1 MQKSSAC
8 SLTGSRSTWDHARN
22 GLIPTRLDSERD
34 RRSIS
39 RMPNTGPLAIALA
52 MLATPLPALSAQNGA
67 APTWTRALDSL
78 VAAELARTGTPG
90 VQVAIVANGQLAYSK
105 GYGIADIESGRP
117 VSAQTLFR
125 VGSVTKMVTAATL
138 TQLAVQGKLDLH
150 APIGR
155 YVTEVAG
162 RRVAD
167 VTTHQLLTH
176 SAGWIDNAT
185 AYGRMGEGAL
195 GEVFREV
202 SDTLFFTQPG
212 RVISYSNPGY
222 SMAGYVSERAGGARF
237 GDLAERLV
245 LRKMGMPRAT
255 FRPLSALT
263 HDFSQGHIGIPGQA
277 PVIVR
282 PFTENTAQWAAGF
295 LFASAE
301 ELARFTIA
309 LMDGGMLDGEQVLAS
324 EAITMMT
331 TGHMDIPGSASARY
345 AYGLRVGTQG
355 AERVWSHGG
364 SINGFDADVTMYP
377 DRKLAVLVFDN
388 RSGADLRGI
397 TEFVVRE
404 AAGIEPA
411 PAPAKP
417 TPVDLDAAA
426 RARLVGSYAQGRVR
440 VVITDTGDALAVRQ
454 GTSQVPAMLMSNDEL
469 VVTYPGDT
477 ERRLRLVRGADGRV
491 EYLHTSLRALARQP

>member
-1 MQKSSAC
+1 MSNT
-8 SLTGSRSTWDHARN
+8 LPSTDAAVSTRAVARAV
-22 GLIPTRLDSERD
+22 PF
-34 RRSIS
+34 
-39 RMPNTGPLAIALA
+39 AVALA
-52 MLATPLPALSAQNGA
+52 VPFAVALGLLAAPLPLSAQNGA
-67 APTWTRALDSL
+67 VPSWSRALDSL
-78 VAAELARTGTPG
+78 VTAELARTGTPG
-90 VQVAIVANGQLAYSK
+90 VQVAVVANGQLAYSK

-117 VSAQTLFR
+117 VSAETLFR

-138 TQLAVQGKLDLH
+138 TQLAAEGKLDLH

-162 RRVAD
+162 SRVAD

-237 GDLAERLV
+237 GDLADRLV

-263 HDFSQGHIGIPGQA
+263 HDFSQGHIGIPGQT

-295 LFASAE
+295 LFTSAE

-309 LMDGGMLDGEQVLAS
+309 LMGGGTLDGEQVLAP

-331 TGHMDIPGSASARY
+331 TGHMEIPGSASRY

-388 RSGADLRGI
+388 RSGSDLRGI
-397 TEFVVRE
+397 TEFVARE
-404 AAGIEPA
+404 VAGIEPA
-411 PAPAKP
+411 PAPARS
-417 TPVDLDAAA
+417 TPVEPDAAA
-426 RARLVGSYAQGRVR
+426 RARIVGSYAQGRMR
-440 VVITDTGDALAVRQ
+440 VVITQSGDALAVRQ

-469 VVTYPGDT
+469 VVKYPGDT

-491 EYLHTSLRALARQP
+491 EYLHTSLRALAREP